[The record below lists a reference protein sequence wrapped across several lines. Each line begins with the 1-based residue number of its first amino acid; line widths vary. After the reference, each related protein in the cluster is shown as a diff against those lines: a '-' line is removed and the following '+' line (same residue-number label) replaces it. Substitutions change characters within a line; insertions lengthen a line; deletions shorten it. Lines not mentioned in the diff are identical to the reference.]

1 MEKTVVLFYPR
12 PTRGYDTERRRDNH
26 SVRRMYA
33 PLSVMYLVSA
43 LEEAGFPV
51 IMIDQRLMTPEEIAT
66 KIATVPEILFFGISS
81 MTGSQIMNGLSFAQ
95 SVRTKYGTKIPIVW
109 GGIHPS
115 IYPLQTINHPLVDII
130 VRAEGEEAVVE
141 IARALNNKT
150 PLSAINGLCIKSDNG
165 VNMTPPRCIINPL
178 DSVPIP
184 AWHHLKEF
192 LNPAQYPIL
201 ASINTSRGCPFHC
214 AFCYKAGVEGRD
226 EWRAFS
232 VERVMK
238 EVDYLHQQ
246 YGFDI
251 FAAVDNNFIM
261 KTDHAIKIIRQF
273 KERKFKMS
281 VVLSNFAT
289 LKDKIVN
296 ELPGFC
302 DFVGY
307 APESGSPKI
316 KKYLNKRADSEK
328 MKLLNAQLRNIGL
341 STIHTFIFGFPF
353 ETDED
358 TAATV
363 ALCKDFKKI
372 NPSARMSIYQYMP
385 YPEAPLSDLMVK
397 DFGLVFPENFEQW
410 SDADMYGELS
420 LKFRPWVN
428 EADLLFLNNFQ
439 LLFNVVFSSY
449 NQLTNE
455 DMAIYESDPRIRRLF
470 GDITLIPRTIKADEE
485 NPLNDR
491 LDATTLERFRDR
503 IFI

>member
-1 MEKTVVLFYPR
+1 
-12 PTRGYDTERRRDNH
+12 
-26 SVRRMYA
+26 
-33 PLSVMYLVSA
+33 
-43 LEEAGFPV
+43 
-51 IMIDQRLMTPEEIAT
+51 MTPHRRI
-66 KIATVPEILFFGISS
+66 ID
-81 MTGSQIMNGLSFAQ
+81 
-95 SVRTKYGTKIPIVW
+95 PID
-109 GGIHPS
+109 S
-115 IYPLQTINHPLVDII
+115 I
-130 VRAEGEEAVVE
+130 
-141 IARALNNKT
+141 
-150 PLSAINGLCIKSDNG
+150 
-165 VNMTPPRCIINPL
+165 
-178 DSVPIP
+178 PIP
-184 AWHHLKEF
+184 AWHPLKEF
-192 LNPAQYPIL
+192 LNPAQYPVL

-261 KTDHAIKIIRQF
+261 KADHAIKIIRQF

-289 LKDKIVN
+289 LKDAIMK

-316 KKYLNKRADSEK
+316 QKYLNKRADLEK
-328 MKLLNAQLRNIGL
+328 MKLLNARLGDMGL

-358 TAATV
+358 IAATV

-372 NPSARMSIYQYMP
+372 NPAARMSIYQYMP
-385 YPEAPLSDLMVK
+385 YPEAPLSNLMVR
-397 DFGLVFPENFEQW
+397 DFGLVFPEDLEKW

-420 LKFRPWVN
+420 LRFRPWVS
-428 EADLLFLNNFQ
+428 EADLPFLNNFQ
-439 LLFNVVFSSY
+439 LLFNTVFSAY
-449 NQLTNE
+449 EPLTNE
-455 DMAIYESDPRIRRLF
+455 DLAIYESDERIRRLM
-470 GDITLIPRTIKADEE
+470 GDITSIPRLIKAGEN

-491 LDATTLERFRDR
+491 LDTALYERFRNR